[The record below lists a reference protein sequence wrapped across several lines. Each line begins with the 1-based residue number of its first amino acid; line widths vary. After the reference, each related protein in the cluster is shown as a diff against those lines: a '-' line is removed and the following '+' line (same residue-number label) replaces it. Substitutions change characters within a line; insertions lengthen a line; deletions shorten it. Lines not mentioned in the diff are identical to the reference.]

1 MLRYVYTCLDH
12 RTIALAWV
20 LNGIVFDRKSMP
32 AQWCVMLCVQSL
44 KIEKGDEIAPI
55 TLNRSYHNM
64 QTISHSFGRKV
75 ASLKVWP
82 ASLCLMLMT
91 SCLLSSYLISYNV
104 LGSHLSHHP
113 TKIHGEYARA

>member
-1 MLRYVYTCLDH
+1 MYTCLDH

-20 LNGIVFDRKSMP
+20 LDGIVFDRKSMP

-64 QTISHSFGRKV
+64 QTISHSLVEK
-75 ASLKVWP
+75 
-82 ASLCLMLMT
+82 
-91 SCLLSSYLISYNV
+91 
-104 LGSHLSHHP
+104 
-113 TKIHGEYARA
+113 